1 MADLGNQK
9 IKDTYQLLL
18 QTDSSG
24 NLQNLTG
31 GTPNPFIVNG
41 NLRYVDGNQAD
52 GYVLKSDASGNASW
66 GAAGAGTS
74 YWSANTN
81 GSISPSGT
89 STPIKVLGNISG
101 SSDLYLGDSTDPNPS
116 IIAPTTLTLRGEG
129 SGNDYLILQ
138 QDNVDIFI
146 DGSTY
151 VNVDPDS
158 IILNSSSKAVN
169 TAIMADNATQL
180 FYGDATNNVVRLK
193 EHVFI
198 TPTGETSVDYSRALF
213 VSGGS
218 LFHSGGTNNPNEAIV
233 AVGNISGTTNL
244 YIDDNMYSGT
254 TNLLD
259 IFASSGITNQDVY
272 WSANTLG
279 ISNSGLT
286 GNVGIGTSTPNK
298 KLTVV
303 GDISGTTDLY
313 LGSSTHTAST
323 ITAENKLTI
332 KGHSS
337 TNDYLTLENDYIHMF
352 IDGTSAFVVQN
363 TPGDGMIVLNASSKN
378 MDTKIVTDDGTN
390 AVHVDAGLNLVRI
403 REKALIGPGTPT
415 DYSQSLY
422 VSGSSLFY
430 SGGTSLTNT
439 KAISAVGHISGTTD
453 LYIDNKVGIGT
464 SNPNKTLTVVGDI
477 SANTINFSLIDG
489 GTF

>member
-9 IKDTYQLLL
+9 IKDTYQLVL
-18 QTDSSG
+18 QADASG
-24 NLQNLTG
+24 NLQKLDGTSPSLTINSAFTYNV
-31 GTPNPFIVNG
+31 GTLV
-41 NLRYVDGNQAD
+41 D
-52 GYVLKSDASGNASW
+52 GYVLKSNGSGVASW
-66 GAAGAGTS
+66 GALNADIYLSAATLNGTTLELDTTSGNTLSVDLSSLAGDS
-74 YWSANTN
+74 YWSANTD
-81 GSISPSGT
+81 GSISPSGLTT
-89 STPIKVLGNISG
+89 SVGIGTTTPNS
-101 SSDLYLGDSTDPNPS
+101 
-116 IIAPTTLTLRGEG
+116 TLTVVGGVSATTFLSTNVINATTIQG
-129 SGNDYLILQ
+129 SEFNSTSDTGYKINTNKSLW
-138 QDNVDIFI
+138 V
-146 DGSTY
+146 DGSDTQ
-151 VNVDPDS
+151 VGNTSLGTDILGTS
-158 IILNSSSKAVN
+158 INLQ
-169 TAIMADNATQL
+169 TAT
-180 FYGDATNNVVRLK
+180 TV
-193 EHVFI
+193 
-198 TPTGETSVDYSRALF
+198 
-213 VSGGS
+213 
-218 LFHSGGTNNPNEAIV
+218 
-233 AVGNISGTTNL
+233 VGNISGTTNL

-259 IFASSGITNQDVY
+259 IFASSAITNQDVY

>member
-9 IKDTYQLLL
+9 IKDTYQLVL
-18 QTDSSG
+18 QADASG
-24 NLQNLTG
+24 NLQKLDGTSPSLTINSAFTYNV
-31 GTPNPFIVNG
+31 GTLV
-41 NLRYVDGNQAD
+41 D
-52 GYVLKSDASGNASW
+52 GYVLKSNGSGVASW
-66 GAAGAGTS
+66 GALNADIYLSAATLNGTTLELDTTSGNTLSVDLSSLAGDS
-74 YWSANTN
+74 YWSANTD
-81 GSISPSGT
+81 GSISPSGLTT
-89 STPIKVLGNISG
+89 SVGIGTTTPNS
-101 SSDLYLGDSTDPNPS
+101 
-116 IIAPTTLTLRGEG
+116 TLTVVGGVSATTFLSTNVINATTIQG
-129 SGNDYLILQ
+129 SEFNSTSDTGYKINTNKSLW
-138 QDNVDIFI
+138 V
-146 DGSTY
+146 DGSDTQ
-151 VNVDPDS
+151 VGNTSLGTDILGTS
-158 IILNSSSKAVN
+158 INLQ
-169 TAIMADNATQL
+169 TAT
-180 FYGDATNNVVRLK
+180 TV
-193 EHVFI
+193 
-198 TPTGETSVDYSRALF
+198 
-213 VSGGS
+213 
-218 LFHSGGTNNPNEAIV
+218 
-233 AVGNISGTTNL
+233 VGNISGTTNL

-259 IFASSGITNQDVY
+259 IFASSAITNQDVY

-439 KAISAVGHISGTTD
+439 NAISAVGHISGTTD

>member
-9 IKDTYQLLL
+9 IKDTYQLVL
-18 QTDSSG
+18 QADASG
-24 NLQNLTG
+24 NLQKLDGTSPSLTINSAFTYNV
-31 GTPNPFIVNG
+31 GTLV
-41 NLRYVDGNQAD
+41 D
-52 GYVLKSDASGNASW
+52 GYVLKSNGSGVASW
-66 GAAGAGTS
+66 GALNADIYLSAATLNGTTLELDTTSGNTLSVDLSSLAGDS
-74 YWSANTN
+74 YWSANT
-81 GSISPSGT
+81 
-89 STPIKVLGNISG
+89 
-101 SSDLYLGDSTDPNPS
+101 
-116 IIAPTTLTLRGEG
+116 
-129 SGNDYLILQ
+129 
-138 QDNVDIFI
+138 
-146 DGSTY
+146 DGS
-151 VNVDPDS
+151 
-158 IILNSSSKAVN
+158 
-169 TAIMADNATQL
+169 
-180 FYGDATNNVVRLK
+180 
-193 EHVFI
+193 
-198 TPTGETSVDYSRALF
+198 
-213 VSGGS
+213 
-218 LFHSGGTNNPNEAIV
+218 
-233 AVGNISGTTNL
+233 
-244 YIDDNMYSGT
+244 
-254 TNLLD
+254 
-259 IFASSGITNQDVY
+259 
-272 WSANTLG
+272 

-298 KLTVV
+298 QFTVV

-352 IDGTSAFVVQN
+352 IDGASAFVVQN

-390 AVHVDAGLNLVRI
+390 AIHVDAGLNLVRI

>member
-9 IKDTYQLLL
+9 IKDTYQLVL
-18 QTDSSG
+18 QADASG
-24 NLQNLTG
+24 NLQKLDGTSPSLTINSAFTYNV
-31 GTPNPFIVNG
+31 GTLV
-41 NLRYVDGNQAD
+41 D
-52 GYVLKSDASGNASW
+52 GYVLKSNGSGVASW
-66 GAAGAGTS
+66 GALNADIYLSAATLNGTTLELDTTSGNTLSVDLSSLAGDS
-74 YWSANTN
+74 YWSANTD
-81 GSISPSGT
+81 GSISPSGLTT
-89 STPIKVLGNISG
+89 SVGIGTTTPNS
-101 SSDLYLGDSTDPNPS
+101 
-116 IIAPTTLTLRGEG
+116 TLTVVGGVSATTFLSTNVINATTIQG
-129 SGNDYLILQ
+129 SEFNSTSDTGYKINTNKSLW
-138 QDNVDIFI
+138 V
-146 DGSTY
+146 DGSDTQ
-151 VNVDPDS
+151 VGNTSLGTDILGTS
-158 IILNSSSKAVN
+158 INLQ
-169 TAIMADNATQL
+169 TAT
-180 FYGDATNNVVRLK
+180 TV
-193 EHVFI
+193 
-198 TPTGETSVDYSRALF
+198 
-213 VSGGS
+213 
-218 LFHSGGTNNPNEAIV
+218 
-233 AVGNISGTTNL
+233 VGNISGTTNL

-259 IFASSGITNQDVY
+259 IFASSAITNQDVY

-286 GNVGIGTSTPNK
+286 GNVGVGTSTPNK
-298 KLTVV
+298 QFTVV

-352 IDGTSAFVVQN
+352 IDGASAFVVQN